1 MRDESSG
8 ARAAFVRRALRDH
21 IDRIDRIDRIGRIGR
36 DGNSTHRR
44 HARRF
49 QSAPGT
55 AAPTNGRVY
64 GIVLPRRYF
73 TRTKRNGNTP

>member
-1 MRDESSG
+1 MNRQRPSKKP
-8 ARAAFVRRALRDH
+8 RAPKSA
-21 IDRIDRIDRIGRIGR
+21 G
-36 DGNSTHRR
+36 STHRR

-49 QSAPGT
+49 QSAPGA
-55 AAPTNGRVY
+55 AAPTNRRVS

>member
-1 MRDESSG
+1 MMNHPG
-8 ARAAFVRRALRDH
+8 ARAAFVRRALRD
-21 IDRIDRIDRIGRIGR
+21 RIDRIDR

-55 AAPTNGRVY
+55 TAPTNRRVS

-73 TRTKRNGNTP
+73 MRTNRNGNTP

>member
-1 MRDESSG
+1 MRDEPSG
-8 ARAAFVRRALRDH
+8 ARAAFVRRALR
-21 IDRIDRIDRIGRIGR
+21 DRIGRIGR

-55 AAPTNGRVY
+55 AAPTNRRVS

>member
-1 MRDESSG
+1 MMNHPG
-8 ARAAFVRRALRDH
+8 ARAAFVRRALRD
-21 IDRIDRIDRIGRIGR
+21 RINRIGRIGR

-55 AAPTNGRVY
+55 AAPTNRRVS

-73 TRTKRNGNTP
+73 TRTKRDGNTP

>member
-1 MRDESSG
+1 MMNHPG
-8 ARAAFVRRALRDH
+8 ARAAFVRRALRD
-21 IDRIDRIDRIGRIGR
+21 RIDRISRIGRIGR

-73 TRTKRNGNTP
+73 MRTNRNGNTP